1 MVTMKFNTEKYQ
13 RELDRVGLSYS
24 DLAARIGIKRQT
36 IYQCFAKPE
45 SMTFKTVTKLAKA
58 LDMDPKDLLVS

>member
-1 MVTMKFNTEKYQ
+1 MRFNSEKYQ
-13 RELDRVGLSYS
+13 GELDRVGLSYA

-36 IYQCFAKPE
+36 IYQYLANPE

-58 LDMDPKDLLVS
+58 LNMDPKDLLIS